1 MFLHKRSPRGSYYLY
16 FLDGQGKRRC
26 VSTRSTLKTDALKF
40 LQTFKQS
47 ECARKTNLNRVS
59 LTAFAATFLEHS
71 RAIHTHKTAE
81 SNATALAEFQRI
93 VGDLPLHKVAARD
106 IELFLAKKR
115 EEASVW
121 TARKYY
127 LALAAAFETAKR
139 WGHVTSNPFRD
150 VAKPK
155 PPEVQPVFFTVEGFR
170 SLLGVIHDIDFADLV
185 VTAVLT
191 GMRLGE
197 LLSLEWSA
205 VDLTARL
212 ISIRN
217 TTTFTTKSKRGRVM
231 PINDELWRLLL
242 TRRKR
247 TSSESRLVFHT
258 HGHQISQSCVSH
270 RMKKAVR
277 AAGLDDRLHFHSAR
291 HAFASWLVQ
300 AGVSLYEVQKLL
312 GHSSPTVTEV
322 YSHLQPEH
330 LHGTVN
336 KITVSLN

>member
-1 MFLHKRSPRGSYYLY
+1 
-16 FLDGQGKRRC
+16 
-26 VSTRSTLKTDALKF
+26 V
-40 LQTFKQS
+40 
-47 ECARKTNLNRVS
+47 
-59 LTAFAATFLEHS
+59 FAATFLEHS
-71 RAIHTHKTAE
+71 RSIHTRKTAE
-81 SNATALAEFQRI
+81 GNATALAEFQRI
-93 VGDLPLHKVAARD
+93 VGDIPLHKIVARD

-139 WGHVTSNPFRD
+139 WGHVGSNPFRD
-150 VAKPK
+150 VPKPK
-155 PPEVQPVFFTVEGFR
+155 PPEVQPVFFTVEEFR
-170 SLLGVIHDIDFADLV
+170 RLLLVVRDRDFADLV
-185 VTAVLT
+185 ITAVLM

-205 VDLTARL
+205 VDFTGRF

-217 TTTFTTKSKRGRVM
+217 TSTFTTKSKRGRVIPM
-231 PINDELWRLLL
+231 NNELCRLLQ
-242 TRRKR
+242 TRRVR
-247 TSSESRLVFHT
+247 TSNESRLVFHI

-270 RMKKAVR
+270 RMKKEVR

-336 KITVSLN
+336 KITLSLN